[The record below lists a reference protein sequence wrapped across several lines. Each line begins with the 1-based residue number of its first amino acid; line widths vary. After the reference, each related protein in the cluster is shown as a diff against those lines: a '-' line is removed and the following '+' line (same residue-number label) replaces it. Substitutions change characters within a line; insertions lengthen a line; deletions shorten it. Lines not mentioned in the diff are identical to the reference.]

1 MDFPVNT
8 YINVKIPEETDKQQ
22 VTKDAGQ
29 SVEQKLTRRLPQNTS
44 KAGISLS
51 HGDLFNEK
59 LALLRAEKVE
69 NTIN

>member
-1 MDFPVNT
+1 MLQ
-8 YINVKIPEETDKQQ
+8 YEETDKQQ

-51 HGDLFNEK
+51 HADLLNPK
-59 LALLRAEKVE
+59 LAPVRAEKVE